1 MTFAEILSLED
12 TNADKIYLFREG
24 VFLKA
29 YEHSAF
35 LCHTHVHPF
44 KLSRRFI
51 KSVNRHVISLGFP
64 EASLKKWLW
73 AYPVKV
79 ISEKQLV
86 CEIGQKVDE
95 VAYLQWEEMAS
106 VSANPGDRFTPH
118 TSLIEKTPLWKTA
131 YDFLNQIMDLSVHF
145 SKTVRVPFGD
155 RLKTLSYEI
164 CVGIHDLYV
173 VRDREAQTL
182 ELMDKCREVML
193 LLQILRDRREMSLDK
208 AFPLAAER
216 IDSVSRQLAGLRR
229 KVKADVDGA

>member
-1 MTFAEILSLED
+1 MTYAEILNLED

-35 LCHTHVHPF
+35 LCFTYVHPF

-64 EASLKKWLW
+64 ELSLKKWLW
-73 AYPVKV
+73 AYPVNQVTDKL
-79 ISEKQLV
+79 LV
-86 CEIGQKVDE
+86 CETGHKVEE
-95 VAYLQWEEMAS
+95 VAYQNWAEMAS
-106 VSANPGDRFTPH
+106 VAANPGDRYTPH

-131 YDFLNQIMDLSVHF
+131 YDFLNHVMDLSVHF
-145 SKTVRVPFGD
+145 SKAVRFPLGD
-155 RLKTLSYEI
+155 RLKLLSYEI
-164 CVGIHDLYV
+164 CVGIQGLYEV
-173 VRDREAQTL
+173 KDRGAQISG
-182 ELMDKCREVML
+182 LMDKCREAMF
-193 LLQILRDRREMSLDK
+193 LLQVLRDRREISLDR